1 MKPRAKLL
9 GWEMLRELGTGT
21 EEFLITEEQW
31 EKRKSLSKQPWANR
45 SKKR

>member
-21 EEFLITEEQW
+21 EEFITEEQW

-45 SKKR
+45 YKEEK

>member
-9 GWEMLRELGTGT
+9 GWEMLRELGAGT

-31 EKRKSLSKQPWANR
+31 EKVKVKLLSHV
-45 SKKR
+45 